1 VFCFRDRRE
10 GDLVIQ
16 VAFTDVR
23 LDVAEGSPGRDE
35 TIGRL
40 EQTLGVSVVRMHQ
53 VHGADVELV
62 DDRRSSSLPHADALV
77 SRQRGVAL
85 MTRAADCVPIL
96 LADPAHGVIG
106 AVHAG
111 RKGTALG
118 VAAATVDQMRQ
129 LGADD
134 ITAWVG
140 PHICGRCYEVP
151 EEMRADIAGQ
161 VPSTYAETRWG
172 TPGLDLG
179 AGVVAQLEA
188 VGCTVVDLDRCT
200 LEDPGLHSHRRD
212 GAASGRHA
220 GLVWIEP

>member
-1 VFCFRDRRE
+1 LFSFRDSRE
-10 GDLVIQ
+10 GDLTVQ

-23 LDVAEGSPGRDE
+23 LDVAEGAPGRDDA
-35 TIGRL
+35 IRSL
-40 EQTLGVSVVRMHQ
+40 EQELGVTVVRMHQ

-62 DDRRSSSLPHADALV
+62 DDRRSSSLPQADALV
-77 SRQRGVAL
+77 SRQSGLAL

-96 LADPAHGVIG
+96 LADPTYGVIA

-118 VAAATVDQMRQ
+118 VATATVDQMRR

-134 ITAWVG
+134 VTAWVG

-151 EEMRADIAGQ
+151 DEMRADVAGQ
-161 VPSTYAETRWG
+161 VPATYAETRWG

-179 AGVVAQLEA
+179 AGVVTQLERA
-188 VGCTVVDLDRCT
+188 GCRVVNIDRCT
-200 LEDPGLHSHRRD
+200 LEDPDLHSHRRD
-212 GAASGRHA
+212 GAAAGRLA

>member
-1 VFCFRDRRE
+1 MFSFRDSRE
-10 GDLVIQ
+10 GDLTIR

-23 LDVAEGSPGRDE
+23 LDVAEGAPGRDDA
-35 TIGRL
+35 IRSL
-40 EQTLGVSVVRMHQ
+40 EQALGVRVVRMHQ

-62 DDRRSSSLPHADALV
+62 DDRRSSSLPQADALV
-77 SRQRGVAL
+77 SRQPGLAL

-96 LADPAHGVIG
+96 LADPVYGVI
-106 AVHAG
+106 AAAHAG

-118 VAAATVDQMRQ
+118 VARATVDQMRR

-151 EEMRADIAGQ
+151 DEMRAEVAGQ
-161 VPSTYAETRWG
+161 VPATYAETRWG
-172 TPGLDLG
+172 TPGLDLA

-188 VGCTVVDLDRCT
+188 AGCRVVTIDRCT
-200 LEDPGLHSHRRD
+200 LEDPDLHSHRRD
-212 GAASGRHA
+212 GAAAGRLA